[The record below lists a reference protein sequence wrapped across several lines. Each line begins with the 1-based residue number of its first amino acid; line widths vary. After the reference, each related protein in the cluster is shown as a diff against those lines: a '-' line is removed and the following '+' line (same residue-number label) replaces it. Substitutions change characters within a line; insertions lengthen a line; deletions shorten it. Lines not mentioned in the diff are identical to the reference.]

1 MKCITNSLLD
11 TLSFG
16 EGTYVFKEDVIEGK
30 LNLSVSRPFRKNT
43 KVPFKYTDF
52 TATGKLYM
60 YIAM

>member
-1 MKCITNSLLD
+1 LLD

-16 EGTYVFKEDVIEGK
+16 ESTYVFKEDVIEAR
-30 LNLSVSRPFRKNT
+30 LNLSVSRPFRKDT
-43 KVPFKYTDF
+43 EVPFEYKDF